1 MSPATVLPPFSRAK
15 ASYAQ
20 AITDELVEHH
30 RREWSAE
37 GKELVSAVL
46 FGPLALGEFA
56 DTIELLEIVRG
67 FPPSSPGTDPS
78 AFEFR
83 STQFVPHG
91 GAPAA
96 LGHEPGG
103 VRAGHAGRRHRGASR
118 AAPSIRVRYR
128 QLRPA
133 RTRCRARA
141 AACVTRLFPPSASTR
156 GFAFAGRWRTPATPS
171 CSRTPGA
178 RSPAWSHAS
187 MAGRWS
193 PRRPWHA
200 RRLPSRGPRPRH
212 RSGIG

>member
-30 RREWSAE
+30 RHEWSAE

-83 STQFVPHG
+83 STQ
-91 GAPAA
+91 
-96 LGHEPGG
+96 
-103 VRAGHAGRRHRGASR
+103 
-118 AAPSIRVRYR
+118 
-128 QLRPA
+128 
-133 RTRCRARA
+133 
-141 AACVTRLFPPSASTR
+141 LFP
-156 GFAFAGRWRTPATPS
+156 
-171 CSRTPGA
+171 
-178 RSPAWSHAS
+178 
-187 MAGRWS
+187 MAGRLRLWVMN
-193 PRRPWHA
+193 PEEFEQVMRGDGIAGLRGQPLRYVFDTGNYA
-200 RRLPSRGPRPRH
+200 RRVLGAEPEPPH
-212 RSGIG
+212 A